1 MSEFNRH
8 DFINN
13 TLRLEILGKLSI
25 DTIESNS
32 KIDAE
37 TLKDYVEAV
46 EKQLIFLKSYST
58 FLDQN
63 VKVY

>member
-13 TLRLEILGKLSI
+13 TLRLEILGKLNI
-25 DTIESNS
+25 DAIESDN

-37 TLKDYVEAV
+37 TLKDYLESL
-46 EKQLIFLKSYST
+46 EKQIT
-58 FLDQN
+58 FLQSYPAN
-63 VKVY
+63 

>member
-25 DTIESNS
+25 DAIESSS

-37 TLKDYVEAV
+37 TLKDYLEAL
-46 EKQLIFLKSYST
+46 EQQLIYLQNYS
-58 FLDQN
+58 QA
-63 VKVY
+63 

>member
-46 EKQLIFLKSYST
+46 EKQLIFLKSYSK
-58 FLDQN
+58 D
-63 VKVY
+63 